1 MSLKSKARLLIAGIL
16 ATAGIKFMQVPREH
30 GKSQRPRKKPKTQA
44 DYEAMHA
51 AELKRRRKAEKRALH
66 SNTL

>member
-1 MSLKSKARLLIAGIL
+1 MTYAAN
-16 ATAGIKFMQVPREH
+16 AAIKFMQAPRDP
-30 GKSQRPRKKPKTQA
+30 GKTKRKRKPKTQA